1 MFYRSDSTQPG
12 TKSGNVFVCKDID
25 FDSFYEFALGFVGNK
40 ILFQSWLWFSYCVL
54 R

>member
-40 ILFQSWLWFSYCVL
+40 ILFQS
-54 R
+54 